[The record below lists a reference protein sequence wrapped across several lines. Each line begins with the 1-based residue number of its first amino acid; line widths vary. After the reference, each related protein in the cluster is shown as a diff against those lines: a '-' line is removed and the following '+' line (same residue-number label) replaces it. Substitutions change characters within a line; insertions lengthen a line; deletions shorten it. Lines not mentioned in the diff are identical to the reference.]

1 MAGDPVSRLLGLA
14 LLDRH
19 RAPEGLLIPRCRSVH
34 TYGMRFPLDLLFLG
48 PDCQP
53 LIAVREVGPGH
64 RVRVPEAAAVLELP
78 SDWDLEKWEE
88 EGKWTFVDASPEP
101 GERLVVAGEYDLG
114 ALMARVGHAIERV
127 ITPGHS
133 TGESR
138 TSSGVRMLRKTDS
151 GLRDA

>member
-1 MAGDPVSRLLGLA
+1 MAIGADITRPARRFRRLERRRVHGFEVMVAGDPVSRLLGLA

-78 SDWDLEKWEE
+78 SDWDLEKWERE
-88 EGKWTFVDASPEP
+88 VADAAPPGCRGAEP
-101 GERLVVAGEYDLG
+101 DG
-114 ALMARVGHAIERV
+114 
-127 ITPGHS
+127 PGDP
-133 TGESR
+133 GR
-138 TSSGVRMLRKTDS
+138 GR
-151 GLRDA
+151 G